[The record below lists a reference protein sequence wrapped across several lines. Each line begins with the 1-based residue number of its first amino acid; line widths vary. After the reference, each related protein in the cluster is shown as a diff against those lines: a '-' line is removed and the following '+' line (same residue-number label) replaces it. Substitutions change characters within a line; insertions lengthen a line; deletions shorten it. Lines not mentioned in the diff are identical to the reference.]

1 MRKVFSN
8 ADQTIH
14 AFAQQTNNPNAG
26 GRSGNVYFDGVRL
39 YSYGRHY
46 ELARYL
52 DNDTVLINDKGYSVT
67 TAKHI
72 SKARHGLSQYRQ
84 FFASHC
90 ESMAVRIQ
98 LEGIREKLQTA
109 RKPEKYVNEAMY
121 LIDKYNEWKKYHE
134 ENRERLAYTLP
145 NYPADLPI
153 IAEFLSLFGAVDF
166 TERLKAQ
173 RDAEKKWKANAAQ
186 SFKEAFRNFEPFEAY
201 RNLAKLP
208 YSLIRINGENIET
221 SQFVTIPLDEAR
233 KAWELYKLG
242 KIRNG
247 DKVGEYSVISANDI
261 QIRIGCHLLNVTD
274 LQEVLG

>member
-1 MRKVFSN
+1 MKKVFSN
-8 ADQTIH
+8 ADQTIN
-14 AFAQQTNNPNAG
+14 AFAQQTNNPNAE

-72 SKARHGLSQYRQ
+72 SKARYGLSQYRQ
-84 FFASHC
+84 FFLTHC
-90 ESMAVRIQ
+90 DSMAVRIQ

-109 RKPEKYVNEAMY
+109 RKPEKYVNEAIY
-121 LIDKYNEWKKYHE
+121 LIDKYNEWEKFHE
-134 ENRERLAYTLP
+134 ENRERLEHTLP
-145 NYPADLPI
+145 YFPADLPI
-153 IAEFLSLFGAVDF
+153 ISELLSLFNATDF
-166 TERLKAQ
+166 SERLKIQ
-173 RDAEKKWKANAAQ
+173 RDAERKRKANAAQ
-186 SFKEAFRNFEPFEAY
+186 SFRDAFRNFEPFEAY
-201 RNLAKLP
+201 RNLSKLP
-208 YSLIRINGENIET
+208 YSLIRINGENVET

-242 KIRNG
+242 KIRHG
-247 DKVGEYSVISANDI
+247 DKVGEYSVISTTAE
-261 QIRIGCHLLNVTD
+261 QIRIGCHLLNITD